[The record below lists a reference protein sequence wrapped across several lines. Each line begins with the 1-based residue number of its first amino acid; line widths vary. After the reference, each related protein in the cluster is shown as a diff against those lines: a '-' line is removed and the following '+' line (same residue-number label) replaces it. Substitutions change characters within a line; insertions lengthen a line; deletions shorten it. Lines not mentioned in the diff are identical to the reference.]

1 MSSYRYLELIKKS
14 TENELKRYIRIIE
27 SESGYSYA
35 ITNLNNHKKAN
46 LELTLKELISKK
58 LRIAREKLDNGNLTE
73 EEEYELGDCIDD
85 LFDQSR
91 GIQYEFSNHIGWLND
106 EPRALYFFV
115 VIVQAIVNTGNIELS
130 YPVTTFSFEA
140 KSESKDKTKSQS
152 LSGEKYLPRYTDYLK
167 PLADFCP
174 NKTGST
180 FDNLVSALEVIIT
193 SSLPKEQRS
202 TYRLLKKVESLYTTV
217 FINRNADRKAFK
229 TDDAKLISRYY
240 RYLTKKYPSIGL
252 SITEDVDKQKQTIMC
267 IFDVLCATKDPDTF
281 KQLENKL
288 VEKFN
293 RSKRD
298 KADGNVPKTT
308 KEEKTLT
315 FSESDWTKL
324 IEIAGDSAKNGIKAK
339 LKELIDK
346 ELANQKDAKEGNVG
360 QDSNDDSLTMPSEQ
374 KKKVTNLDK
383 IFETK
388 TFGRPLLKRD

>member
-1 MSSYRYLELIKKS
+1 
-14 TENELKRYIRIIE
+14 
-27 SESGYSYA
+27 
-35 ITNLNNHKKAN
+35 N

-58 LRIAREKLDNGNLTE
+58 LKIARESLDNGNLTE
-73 EEEYELGDCIDD
+73 IEEYELGDCIDD

-91 GIQYEFSNHIGWLND
+91 GIQYEFSNHIGWLNN

-130 YPVTTFSFEA
+130 YPATTFSFEA
-140 KSESKDKTKSQS
+140 KSKS
-152 LSGEKYLPRYTDYLK
+152 LSGEKYLPRYTDHLK

-180 FDNLVSALEVIIT
+180 YDNLVSALEVIIT

-202 TYRLLKKVESLYTTV
+202 TYRLLRKVERLYTTV

-229 TDDAKLISRYY
+229 TDDANLISRYY

-267 IFDVLCATKDPDTF
+267 IFDVLCATNDPDTF

-298 KADGNVPKTT
+298 KADGKVPKTT

-315 FSESDWTKL
+315 FSESDWAKL

-346 ELANQKDAKEGNVG
+346 ELANRKDAKEGNVG
-360 QDSNDDSLTMPSEQ
+360 QDSNDDSLTIPTEQ
-374 KKKVTNLDK
+374 KKKATNLDE
-383 IFETK
+383 IFK
-388 TFGRPLLKRD
+388 TTNFGRRLLKRD

>member
-27 SESGYSYA
+27 SESGYSYV
-35 ITNLNNHKKAN
+35 ITNFNNHNKAN

-58 LRIAREKLDNGNLTE
+58 LKIARESLDNGNLTE
-73 EEEYELGDCIDD
+73 IEEYELGDCIDD

-91 GIQYEFSNHIGWLND
+91 GIQYEFSNHIGWLNN

-130 YPVTTFSFEA
+130 YPATTFSFEA
-140 KSESKDKTKSQS
+140 KSKS

-180 FDNLVSALEVIIT
+180 YDNLVSALEVIIT

-217 FINRNADRKAFK
+217 FIKRNADRKAFK

-298 KADGNVPKTT
+298 KADGKVPKTT

-315 FSESDWTKL
+315 FSESDWAKL

-360 QDSNDDSLTMPSEQ
+360 QDSNGNLQATQTHQEQQDDRSSRFLPKES
-374 KKKVTNLDK
+374 KYVH
-383 IFETK
+383 
-388 TFGRPLLKRD
+388 LL